1 MEIEEGWRNHHA
13 LFSYVSR
20 PCRDGSPVFYYSA
33 ECLKQKAITNGLHSH
48 FEKRKMM
55 KIHFCKSEFYVS
67 FVQSV
72 CLVFWLNGVG
82 EGYALSLVLGEEAKQ
97 WATFST

>member
-1 MEIEEGWRNHHA
+1 MWRNHHA

-33 ECLKQKAITNGLHSH
+33 ECLKQKAITNGLHSL

-55 KIHFCKSEFYVS
+55 QNTLLQKRILCIIRPIRVS
-67 FVQSV
+67 GI
-72 CLVFWLNGVG
+72 LVKWGRGGLCP
-82 EGYALSLVLGEEAKQ
+82 
-97 WATFST
+97 FSCIG